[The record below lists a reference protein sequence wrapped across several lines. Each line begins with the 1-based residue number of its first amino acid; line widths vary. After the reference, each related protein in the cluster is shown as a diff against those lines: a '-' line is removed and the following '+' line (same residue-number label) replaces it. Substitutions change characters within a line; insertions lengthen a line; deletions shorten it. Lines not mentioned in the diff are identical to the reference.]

1 MSAKGANA
9 DMHYLFHQHKP
20 LLSWMHW
27 MKSMSESI
35 WEGSVAAGKCT
46 AGVSHSKKIK
56 LIKGNLHCQTNLR
69 NLWSVKYVDLWRM
82 DHPQV
87 IITKECP

>member
-46 AGVSHSKKIK
+46 AGVSHSKINQRKPT
-56 LIKGNLHCQTNLR
+56 LPNEP
-69 NLWSVKYVDLWRM
+69 SEFV
-82 DHPQV
+82 
-87 IITKECP
+87 ECEIC